1 MPRRCLTKEHTC
13 RSFDMEKFARISP
26 PSSLCQGLFDA
37 LGVRPGALVCSYDSS
52 EPGRDFVG
60 AQDARSTAPQSL
72 WTVDFARAP
81 LPRST

>member
-1 MPRRCLTKEHTC
+1 
-13 RSFDMEKFARISP
+13 MEKFARISP

-81 LPRST
+81 LLGVRERSGRARDLVAPLLS